1 MGLCREKL
9 PNRQIEVILPVNQ
22 CAEYPDVVRA
32 CLKSE
37 GGGKLNYIF
46 CLFKIM
52 MFLVSFSNN
61 MYHNSYDKW
70 ILFELPEDIA
80 DYAHISRS
88 FDETSIA
95 LPVAQMKVAADINI

>member
-1 MGLCREKL
+1 MGLCREKV
-9 PNRQIEVILPVNQ
+9 PNRQIEVILPVSQ

-52 MFLVSFSNN
+52 MFLVK
-61 MYHNSYDKW
+61 HV
-70 ILFELPEDIA
+70 P
-80 DYAHISRS
+80 
-88 FDETSIA
+88 
-95 LPVAQMKVAADINI
+95 